1 MSFRK
6 LRIAWSALFLV
17 AYVLLV
23 ALWVR
28 SYSAADFVILF
39 IPEHRVLDVSSEYGI
54 VRITAACF
62 ANRKLEPSF
71 TISSAENPSPGN
83 YWGFDRRPDDLGH
96 ERVAIKFPHWFAIL
110 LAFVMAALPWL
121 RSGQLPKTERQME

>member
-6 LRIAWSALFLV
+6 LRIAWSAPFVV

-28 SYSAADFVILF
+28 SYFAADFVIVF
-39 IPEHRVLDVSSEYGI
+39 IPEHHVVDVGSEYGV

-62 ANRKLEPSF
+62 RNRKLEPSF
-71 TISSAENPSPGN
+71 TISSAENPSLGD

-96 ERVAIKFPHWFAIL
+96 ERVAIKFPHWFAML
-110 LAFVMAALPWL
+110 LAPVMAALPWL
-121 RSGQLPKTERQME
+121 RSGQLPKTERPME